1 MLNWRFARTPNL
13 LWTNTDFSPLYWI
26 ECMHAQLLSHVRLF
40 VAPWTIAHQI
50 LSWIFQARIL
60 EWAAISYSRGS
71 LWPRDQTH
79 IYCIVRHVLLPLSH
93 LGRPKKTPK
102 SYPPVPGKVTLTGNR
117 VLADVIKL
125 RILKG
130 DHPELRM
137 DSKCNDFCPYKWK
150 ERKVE
155 DGAWDGVML
164 PHAKG
169 HQQPGEVGETRKGL
183 LS

>member
-1 MLNWRFARTPNL
+1 
-13 LWTNTDFSPLYWI
+13 
-26 ECMHAQLLSHVRLF
+26 MHACSVAKSCPIVCGPMDYSPPNPLLDF
-40 VAPWTIAHQI
+40 
-50 LSWIFQARIL
+50 
-60 EWAAISYSRGS
+60 
-71 LWPRDQTH
+71 
-79 IYCIVRHVLLPLSH
+79 
-93 LGRPKKTPK
+93 
-102 SYPPVPGKVTLTGNR
+102 PGKNTGVGCHFLLQGIFMTQGSNPYLLHCQACSFTTEPLGKTQEDTQVLPTSTWEVTLTGNR